1 MSTNEEVVLSRESSC
16 SCKREYACGSVVS
29 REDLVAVRDIDRRSG
44 LVETSD
50 GALIYYEVTGDGPP
64 ILFVHGWMMSTRFWE
79 RQVEGL
85 SRDFSVV
92 TMDLRAHGNSSK
104 VLHGHTIPQ
113 YARDVRAVIEALKL
127 EGVTLVGWSLAG
139 PVVLDHWSHF
149 GADRLRAL
157 VLVDMTP
164 FPFSPGAWNAHRMRG
179 HNYDE
184 MNAAVASLYGDL
196 EAFARRFIDNM
207 FKSGV
212 APADDMRWM
221 LAESVKTPAAAAAA
235 IYSDF
240 LMRDHTAVLPTI
252 TIPTTV
258 FAADSNIFERGIEQG
273 RWVASQIPGAT
284 FVGSDNGGHLL
295 FREDAA
301 VFNAAVAQSV
311 PEALRR

>member
-1 MSTNEEVVLSRESSC
+1 MPTSSR
-16 SCKREYACGSVVS
+16 S
-29 REDLVAVRDIDRRSG
+29 R

-50 GALIYYEVTGDGPP
+50 GALIYCEETGDGPP
-64 ILFVHGWMMSTRFWE
+64 MLFVHGWTMSSRFWV

-85 SRDFSVV
+85 SRDFTVV

-113 YARDVRAVIEALKL
+113 YARDVRAVIEALNL
-127 EGVTLVGWSLAG
+127 HGVALVGWSLAG
-139 PVVLDHWSHF
+139 PVVLDYWSHH

-157 VLVDMTP
+157 ALVDMTP
-164 FPFSPGAWNAHRMRG
+164 FPFSPGAWNAHRMSG
-179 HNYDE
+179 HDYE
-184 MNAAVASLYGDL
+184 QMNAMFTSFFADR

-207 FKSGV
+207 FKSGA
-212 APADDMRWM
+212 APVDDMKWM
-221 LAESVKTPAAAAAA
+221 LAESMKTPAPAAVA

-240 LMRDHTAVLPTI
+240 VMRDYTAVLPTI

-258 FAADSNIFERGIEQG
+258 FAADSDIFNRGIEQG

-295 FREDAA
+295 FYKDAA
-301 VFNAAVAQSV
+301 IFNAAVARLV
-311 PEALRR
+311 PPTLQR

>member
-1 MSTNEEVVLSRESSC
+1 MPTSSR
-16 SCKREYACGSVVS
+16 S
-29 REDLVAVRDIDRRSG
+29 R

-50 GALIYYEVTGDGPP
+50 GALIYCEETGDGPP
-64 ILFVHGWMMSTRFWE
+64 MLFVHGWTMSSRFWV

-85 SRDFSVV
+85 SRDFTVV

-113 YARDVRAVIEALKL
+113 YARDVRAVIEALNL
-127 EGVTLVGWSLAG
+127 HGVALVGWSLAG
-139 PVVLDHWSHF
+139 PVVLDYWSHH

-157 VLVDMTP
+157 ALVDMTP
-164 FPFSPGAWNAHRMRG
+164 FPFSPGAWNAHRMSG
-179 HNYDE
+179 HDYE
-184 MNAAVASLYGDL
+184 QMNATFASFFADR

-207 FKSGV
+207 FKSGA
-212 APADDMRWM
+212 APVDDMKWM
-221 LAESVKTPAAAAAA
+221 LAESMKTPAPAAVA

-240 LMRDHTAVLPTI
+240 VMRDYTAVLPTI

-258 FAADSNIFERGIEQG
+258 FAADSDIFNRGIEQG

-295 FREDAA
+295 FYKDAA
-301 VFNAAVAQSV
+301 IFNAAVARLV
-311 PEALRR
+311 PPTL